1 MMADRFELIAR
12 KQEVQ
17 RKISRTRRELERERR
32 PEIEKPDRKRIDK
45 LETELERLMAQEYS
59 LRLAID
65 RSGPLL

>member
-1 MMADRFELIAR
+1 MADRFELIAR

-32 PEIEKPDRKRIDK
+32 PDIEKPDRKRIDK

-65 RSGPLL
+65 RSGPST